1 MIKWLGSRFRQINLI
16 TLVLLYLLILAG
28 GIVRSTGSGM
38 GCPDW
43 PKCFGKIIP
52 PTHISELSDNYK
64 DEFIEKRKKKN
75 IRLSRYLSYFGFSE
89 LSQRLLDD
97 KSIYEEEDFNVYKTW
112 TEYLN
117 RLLGAIVGL
126 SIFLTFLSSINYIK
140 VKNSLFFIS
149 FSTLILVL
157 FQAWLGS
164 IVVSTKLM
172 PGIITL
178 HMIVALLIII
188 LMIYSYFLS
197 KKNKSFLNSFLKK
210 KEVKF
215 FIILNLTAMF
225 FQIILG
231 SQVRESIDQIAIIFG
246 ENMRNTWIA
255 NLGFEFIIHR
265 SFSLFILALN
275 LYLVYL
281 LLTTKDFLN
290 SNFRIVSIIL
300 FLIILEILSGAGMA
314 YFAIPSYLQPV
325 HLLIAFL
332 IFGLLFYLYL
342 LVDSSTKNEN
352 F

>member
-1 MIKWLGSRFRQINLI
+1 M
-16 TLVLLYLLILAG
+16 AG

-64 DEFIEKRKKKN
+64 DKFVEKRKKKN
-75 IRLSRYLSYFGFSE
+75 TRLSKYLSYFGFNE

-97 KSIYEEEDFNVYKTW
+97 KSIYVEEDFNVYKTW

-126 SIFLTFLSSINYIK
+126 SIFLTFLSSINFIK
-140 VKNSLFFIS
+140 IKKIIFFVS
-149 FSTLILVL
+149 FSSLILVL

-172 PGIITL
+172 PGIISL
-178 HMIVALLIII
+178 HMIVALLIIS
-188 LMIYSYFLS
+188 LMIYTYFLS
-197 KKNKSFLNSFLKK
+197 KKNKFFLNPFLKK
-210 KEVKF
+210 KEIKF
-215 FIILNLTAMF
+215 LIILNLIAMF

-246 ENMRNTWIA
+246 ENLRNTWIA
-255 NLGFEFIIHR
+255 NLGIEFIIHR

-281 LLTTKDFLN
+281 LLITKDFLK
-290 SNFRIVSIIL
+290 SNFKIVSMVL